1 VKIGIFSK
9 KPALVGGWLG
19 GSEGVLMAVL
29 TIIVV
34 DGLVFAAILFLLSV
48 GLTLIFGV
56 LRILNVSHG
65 GIYALGAY
73 MGTYLALRVLDA
85 GLNPYLT
92 YPMLLLGALLV
103 GLVAGPLIERLFLR
117 RVYGRAEAIQLLLTF
132 SILLILDDL
141 IKLIWGTTPLLVS
154 TPSTLLGQVV
164 IAGIS
169 YTWYHFWLIA
179 VSALFGGS
187 LVWLVRGTRFG
198 KIVTSVTTDREVSL
212 TLGINVSR
220 VYTIAFTL
228 GAFCAALGGA
238 AIAPTIAVAP
248 GFALEVVVQ
257 SFAVIA
263 IGGMGS
269 LEGAALGALLV
280 GLARA
285 LAIHLFPEF
294 ELVVIYVLMLVV
306 LIAKPE
312 GLFGEVEL
320 RRI

>member
-1 VKIGIFSK
+1 MAIF
-9 KPALVGGWLG
+9 
-19 GSEGVLMAVL
+19 
-29 TIIVV
+29 TIIVL
-34 DGLVFAAILFLLSV
+34 DGLVFAAVLFLLSV

-56 LRILNVSHG
+56 LRILNISHG

-73 MGTYLALRVLDA
+73 MGTYLALKVLEV
-85 GLNPYLT
+85 GLSPYLT
-92 YPMLLLGALLV
+92 YLALLVGALIV

-117 RVYGRAEAIQLLLTF
+117 RVYGQAEAIQLLLTF

-141 IKLIWGTTPLLVS
+141 IKLIWGTTPMLVS
-154 TPSTLLGQVV
+154 KPSTLLGQVFL
-164 IAGIS
+164 AGIS
-169 YTWYHFWLIA
+169 YTWYHFLLIA
-179 VSALFGGS
+179 VSVLFGGA
-187 LVWLVRGTRFG
+187 LVWLVRATRFG
-198 KIVTSVTTDREVSL
+198 KIVVAVINDREVSVAM
-212 TLGINVSR
+212 GINVNR
-220 VYTIAFTL
+220 IYTLSFTL
-228 GAFCAALGGA
+228 GALCAALGGA

-269 LEGAALGALLV
+269 LEGAALGALFV

-285 LAIHLFPEF
+285 LAIHLFPEL

-306 LIAKPE
+306 LMVKPE
-312 GLFGEVEL
+312 GLLGEVEL